1 MDHKLFQPTLINH
14 ATQYEN
20 GDRMNAPWV
29 EKYRPQ
35 TLDEVVGQEHT
46 ILRLKRYVNEGNM
59 PNLMFTGPA
68 GVGKTTTAIALAKEM
83 LGEYWR
89 QNFLE
94 LNASDARGIDT
105 VRNDIKSFCRL
116 KAVGSPFRIIF
127 LDEVDNM
134 TKDAQH
140 ALRREMEMYTK
151 TSSFILSCNYSSK
164 IIDPIQSRCAIF
176 RFVPVKGHQIIK
188 RLEYI
193 AQAEDLKISTA
204 AIESIVYFAEG
215 DMRRAVNILQ
225 ASSSAGEEITDE
237 SVDEV
242 VSKAKPKDVKKIVN
256 KALDGDFIGAREL
269 LRDVMV
275 VQGTSGEDMVTQIY
289 QEVSKMAL
297 DGTLNEDIYINLVES
312 IGETDYRIRE
322 GSNPRI
328 QLEALLTKFLINS
341 KAD

>member
-1 MDHKLFQPTLINH
+1 M
-14 ATQYEN
+14 N
-20 GDRMNAPWV
+20 GPWV
-29 EKYRPQ
+29 EKYRPK
-35 TLDEVVGQEHT
+35 TLDEVVGQDPT
-46 ILRLKRYVNEGNM
+46 IIRLKRYVNEGNM

-105 VRNDIKSFCRL
+105 VRNNIKSFCRL

-176 RFVPVKGHQIIK
+176 RFVPVKGHQIIG

-193 AQAEDLKISTA
+193 AKAENLNITMG
-204 AIESIVYFAEG
+204 AIENIVYFAEG
-215 DMRRAVNILQ
+215 DLRRAVNILQ
-225 ASSSAGEEITDE
+225 ASATVGEEINEKSIQD
-237 SVDEV
+237 V
-242 VSKAKPKDVKKIVN
+242 VSKAKPKDVKKIVA
-256 KALDGDFIGAREL
+256 KALDGDFLGAREL

-275 VQGTSGEDMVTQIY
+275 LQGTSGEDMVTQIY
-289 QEVSKMAL
+289 QEISSMAQ
-297 DGTLNEDIYINLVES
+297 DGTINENIYINLVES
-312 IGETDYRIRE
+312 VGETDFRIRE

>member
-1 MDHKLFQPTLINH
+1 MQ
-14 ATQYEN
+14 
-20 GDRMNAPWV
+20 GPWV

-35 TLDEVVGQEHT
+35 TLDEVVGQDH
-46 ILRLKRYVNEGNM
+46 IIQRLKRYINEGSM

-68 GVGKTTTAIALAKEM
+68 GVGKTTTALALARSM

-105 VRNDIKSFCRL
+105 VRNDIKNFSRL
-116 KAVGSPFRIIF
+116 KSVGAPFRIIF

-176 RFVPVKGHQIIK
+176 RFTPIKGHQIIK
-188 RLEYI
+188 RLEII
-193 AQAEDLKISTA
+193 AEAENVKANPA
-204 AIESIVYFAEG
+204 ALESIVYFAEG

-225 ASSSAGEEITDE
+225 ASSTIEKEITEE
-237 SVDEV
+237 SVYEV
-242 VSKAKPKDVKKIVN
+242 ISKAKPRDVRKIIN
-256 KALDGDFIGAREL
+256 NALEGKFMEARTL
-269 LRDVMV
+269 LREVMV
-275 VQGTSGEDMVTQIY
+275 EQGTSGEDMITQIY
-289 QEVSKMAL
+289 QEVSKMAMDKL
-297 DGTLNEDIYINLVES
+297 IDEKTYIDLIEN
-312 IGETDYRIRE
+312 IGKYDHRIRE

-328 QLEALLTKFLINS
+328 QLEALLTKFLLKGSNLEN
-341 KAD
+341 

>member
-1 MDHKLFQPTLINH
+1 M
-14 ATQYEN
+14 N
-20 GDRMNAPWV
+20 GPWV

-35 TLDEVVGQEHT
+35 NLDDVVGQDH
-46 ILRLKRYVNEGNM
+46 IIQRLKRYIKEGSM

-68 GVGKTTTAIALAKEM
+68 GVGKTTTALALGKAL

-105 VRNDIKSFCRL
+105 VRHNIKNFCRL
-116 KAVGSPFRIIF
+116 KAVGSPFRIVF

-151 TSSFILSCNYSSK
+151 TASFILSCNYSSK

-176 RFVPVKGHQIIK
+176 RFTPVKGHQIIK
-188 RLEYI
+188 RLEFI
-193 AQAEDLKISTA
+193 AQAEKIKVTINA
-204 AIESIVYFAEG
+204 LESIVYFAEG

-225 ASSSAGEEITDE
+225 TSSSVGEEITE
-237 SVDEV
+237 ENVQEV
-242 VSKAKPKDVKKIVN
+242 VSKAKPQDVRKIIN
-256 KALDGDFIGAREL
+256 KALDGNFLDARDL
-269 LRDVMV
+269 LREVMV
-275 VQGTSGEDMVTQIY
+275 VQGISGEDLVTQIY
-289 QEVSKMAL
+289 QEVSRMAREGL
-297 DGTLNEDIYINLVES
+297 LGEKVYVDLIEN
-312 IGETDYRIRE
+312 IGKYDYRIRE

-328 QLEALLTKFLINS
+328 QLEALLTKFLF
-341 KAD
+341 KANAK

>member
-1 MDHKLFQPTLINH
+1 M
-14 ATQYEN
+14 N
-20 GDRMNAPWV
+20 GPWV

-35 TLDEVVGQEHT
+35 KLDDIVGQEH
-46 ILRLKRYVNEGNM
+46 IIPRLKRYVEEKSM

-68 GVGKTTTAIALAKEM
+68 GVGKTTTALSLAREI

-105 VRNDIKSFCRL
+105 VRTSIKNFCRL
-116 KAVGSPFRIIF
+116 KPVGAPFRIIF

-176 RFVPVKGHQIIK
+176 RFLPLKGHQIIK

-193 AQAEDLKISTA
+193 AEQENLEYEPQALDT
-204 AIESIVYFAEG
+204 IVYFAEG
-215 DMRRAVNILQ
+215 DLRKAINLLQ
-225 ASSSAGEEITDE
+225 SAASLGEKITESSIYD
-237 SVDEV
+237 V
-242 VSKAKPKDVKKIVN
+242 VSRARPKDVRKMIKTI
-256 KALDGDFIGAREL
+256 LDGKFMEARDM
-269 LRDVMV
+269 LREIMV
-275 VQGTSGEDMVTQIY
+275 LQGISGEDMVTQIY
-289 QEVSKMAL
+289 QELSRLAMEGEV
-297 DGTLNEDIYINLVES
+297 DGERYISLIDA
-312 IGETDYRIRE
+312 IGEYDFRIRE
-322 GSNPRI
+322 GANPRI
-328 QLEALLTKFLINS
+328 QLEALLARFLEHT
-341 KAD
+341 

>member
-1 MDHKLFQPTLINH
+1 M
-14 ATQYEN
+14 
-20 GDRMNAPWV
+20 

-35 TLDEVVGQEHT
+35 TLEEVVGQDH
-46 ILRLKRYVNEGNM
+46 IIHRLKQYINEANM

-68 GVGKTTTAIALAKEM
+68 GVGKTTTAIALAKAM
-83 LGEYWR
+83 LGEYWK

-94 LNASDARGIDT
+94 LNASDARGIET
-105 VRNDIKSFCRL
+105 VRKDIKSFCRL

-176 RFVPVKGHQIIK
+176 RFAPIKGHQVIE
-188 RLEYI
+188 RLEII
-193 AQAEDLKISTA
+193 AKAENVNYAPGTL
-204 AIESIVYFAEG
+204 ESIVYFAEG

-225 ASSSAGEEITDE
+225 STASMGEEITEEIVHD
-237 SVDEV
+237 V
-242 VSKAKPKDVKKIVN
+242 VSKAKPKDVRRIVN
-256 KALDGDFIGAREL
+256 LALDGDFMGARDL
-269 LRDVMV
+269 LREVMV
-275 VQGTSGEDMVTQIY
+275 VQGTSGEDMVTQVY
-289 QEVSKMAL
+289 QEVSRMAMDDL
-297 DGTLNEDIYINLVES
+297 ISSEDYIKLVEH
-312 IGETDYRIRE
+312 IGEYDFRIRE
-322 GSNPRI
+322 GANPRI
-328 QLEALLTKFLINS
+328 QLEALLTKFLPKE

>member
-1 MDHKLFQPTLINH
+1 M
-14 ATQYEN
+14 N
-20 GDRMNAPWV
+20 GPWV

-35 TLDEVVGQEHT
+35 KLDDIVGQEH
-46 ILRLKRYVNEGNM
+46 IIPRLKRYVEERSM

-68 GVGKTTTAIALAKEM
+68 GVGKTTTALALAREI

-105 VRNDIKSFCRL
+105 VRTSIKNFCRL
-116 KAVGSPFRIIF
+116 KPVGAPFRIIF

-176 RFVPVKGHQIIK
+176 RFLPLKGRHIIS

-193 AQAEDLKISTA
+193 AEQEGLEYEPQALDTV
-204 AIESIVYFAEG
+204 VYFAEG
-215 DMRRAVNILQ
+215 DLRKAINILQ
-225 ASSSAGEEITDE
+225 SAASLGEKITESSIY
-237 SVDEV
+237 EV
-242 VSKAKPKDVKKIVN
+242 VSRARPKDVRKMIMTI
-256 KALDGDFIGAREL
+256 LDGKFMEARDM
-269 LRDVMV
+269 LREIMV
-275 VQGTSGEDMVTQIY
+275 LQGISGEDMVTQIY
-289 QEVSKMAL
+289 QELSRLAME
-297 DGTLNEDIYINLVES
+297 GSIEGERYIKLIEAV
-312 IGETDYRIRE
+312 GEYDFRIRE
-322 GSNPRI
+322 GANPRI
-328 QLEALLTKFLINS
+328 QLEALLARFLEQ
-341 KAD
+341 

>member
-1 MDHKLFQPTLINH
+1 
-14 ATQYEN
+14 
-20 GDRMNAPWV
+20 MNRPWV

-35 TLDEVVGQEHT
+35 TLDEVVGQDH
-46 ILRLKRYVNEGNM
+46 IIQRLKRYIEEGSM

-68 GVGKTTTAIALAKEM
+68 GVGKTTTSIALAKAV
-83 LGEYWR
+83 LGDYWR

-105 VRNDIKSFCRL
+105 VRNNIKNFCRL

-176 RFVPVKGHQIIK
+176 RFAPVKGRHVME
-188 RLEYI
+188 RLNLI
-193 AQAEDLKISTA
+193 ADAENLKVSPG
-204 AIESIVYFAEG
+204 AIESIVYFSEG

-225 ASSSAGEEITDE
+225 ASSTTDDEITEE
-237 SVDEV
+237 SVHDV
-242 VSKAKPKDVKKIVN
+242 VSKAKPKDVRKIVN
-256 KALDGDFIGAREL
+256 KALDGDFLGARDL
-269 LRDVMV
+269 LREVMV

-289 QEVSKMAL
+289 QEVSRMAM
-297 DGTLNEDIYINLVES
+297 EDLIPEDVYIRLIES
-312 IGETDYRIRE
+312 IGEYDYRIRE
-322 GSNPRI
+322 GANPRI
-328 QLEALLTKFLINS
+328 QLEALLTRFLLKT